1 MSARRTHRRWALPTP
16 LTIVTALAGLLV
28 CRTIAVTWLSYRD
41 YFPPNFRADFL
52 LGRQQ
57 HFFGAY
63 QWAFYAHIIAGPL
76 ALASG
81 LALMSESLR
90 QRFPAGHRRLGRALV
105 LGVLLVVAPS
115 GLWMARYAATGAVAG
130 IAFATLAIATAFCA
144 AQGWRCAVRRQ
155 FAKHRRWMRRCFALL
170 CSAEV
175 LRVFGGLAEVLGVAG
190 AYAWAAWLSWLLP
203 LAFVEL
209 WARFQKSAESISSP
223 PATVSMALR
232 VANSTLADNTIVRPS
247 ANAARKMPG

>member
-1 MSARRTHRRWALPTP
+1 MSARAPDRCSALPTP
-16 LTIVTALAGLLV
+16 LTIVSALAGLLV

-90 QRFPAGHRRLGRALV
+90 RRFPAGHRRLGRVLV

-130 IAFATLAIATAFCA
+130 MAFATLAIATALCA
-144 AQGWRCAVRRQ
+144 AQGWRYAVRRQ
-155 FAKHRRWMRRCFALL
+155 FAKHRRWMQRCFALL
-170 CSAEV
+170 CSAVV

-190 AYAWAAWLSWLLP
+190 AYPWAAWLCWLLP
-203 LAFVEL
+203 LAHVEL
-209 WARFQKSAESISSP
+209 LAWFQKSAGSISSP
-223 PATVSMALR
+223 PATVSMAR
-232 VANSTLADNTIVRPS
+232 RTPGADSTEIAFARPS
-247 ANAARKMPG
+247 KNAP